1 MRSKNFITRCLLSG
15 LAVLTVFSLAGC
27 KKEDKEVTYEEK
39 PFYANQ
45 YKNERYYCQQGYS
58 R

>member
-27 KKEDKEVTYEEK
+27 KKEDKEVTTVLCE
-39 PFYANQ
+39 
-45 YKNERYYCQQGYS
+45 S
-58 R
+58 I